1 MDINLR
7 QRYAILIVYHL
18 NDAHLNR
25 VHGLPQYL
33 RVIHHDHHAHG
44 LISARCDHYLHVNH
58 LICQVVH

>member
-1 MDINLR
+1 MLP
-7 QRYAILIVYHL
+7 